1 MKTFFF
7 FLFVM
12 MVNAAARFPYAT
24 WTCLTE
30 YVFTYQE
37 ISSSCILKKK
47 LNVFFHFIFR
57 DGQLVCFKYPCKFIH
72 HYACFLFYVRGKEYI
87 VRLSIYNM
95 FGISK

>member
-1 MKTFFF
+1 
-7 FLFVM
+7 M

-37 ISSSCILKKK
+37 ISSSCILKKQ
-47 LNVFFHFIFR
+47 NVFSFILSLET
-57 DGQLVCFKYPCKFIH
+57 GKLVCFKYLQVHTPLRVLFIL
-72 HYACFLFYVRGKEYI
+72 CQGKEYI
-87 VRLSIYNM
+87 VKLSIYNM